1 MRYGGTRPAAELIPL
16 SFATRYTMTKKIFTL
31 TLSCLLFAPAF
42 AQTPPSKSDPFVVER
57 TLWVQPRR
65 MVQFMTLFDRVERPR
80 LEALRKDGRVLW
92 YRISQPLMSAEN
104 DAWDLRVTI
113 AWRDPETAADK
124 FDARAVKGRVDTEGA
139 LLEELIVDQ
148 RETWVRETLRST
160 AE

>member
-1 MRYGGTRPAAELIPL
+1 M
-16 SFATRYTMTKKIFTL
+16 MKKIFAIA
-31 TLSCLLFAPAF
+31 LSALMLSPAF
-42 AQTPPSKSDPFVVER
+42 AQTATSAQDPLVVER
-57 TLWVQPRR
+57 TIWVQPRR

>member
-1 MRYGGTRPAAELIPL
+1 
-16 SFATRYTMTKKIFTL
+16 MTKKIFIL
-31 TLSCLLFAPAF
+31 ALSCLLVAPAF

-113 AWRDPETAADK
+113 APTVAAATAGK
-124 FDARAVKGRVDTEGA
+124 VSVHVQYIIRNRVTE
-139 LLEELIVDQ
+139 VQ
-148 RETWVRETLRST
+148 TH
-160 AE
+160 